1 MKVLQL
7 LFWVFQ
13 NSAVFRTLLCIKWI
27 SLPSLQNGMRLM
39 LVLHSLNFNE
49 RKSWSS
55 FSMQKSLTTSEKLH
69 SFFLFSFPDLKFFY
83 LVYSNN
89 VLFFIEKMGINLL
102 HCVSCLLFTRWRAN
116 NIFSI
121 PSHQLSICTSQ
132 SQNTFWYNST
142 MSVECT
148 NPIPILVLAVLTGP
162 FGLI

>member
-1 MKVLQL
+1 MRYAVI
-7 LFWVFQ
+7 FWGAKRKEKSQKLVTTICIFL
-13 NSAVFRTLLCIKWI
+13 SFFLCIMETA
-27 SLPSLQNGMRLM
+27 LLL
-39 LVLHSLNFNE
+39 LHSLNFNE

-132 SQNTFWYNST
+132 SQNTFWFNST